1 MGVTEVGDLVWARV
15 QGHPQWPGQVGS
27 SSECSYQAGRDFSTP
42 VTCGV
47 CICHNLQRKQS
58 RLRSIPALFACSL
71 CQTRCN
77 ASLEHWCDLTCILVL
92 YIPST
97 SSACMLCWTH
107 KPNQPLCAQQV
118 MDPNMAPLRAQH
130 NAKKGTV
137 LVSFFG
143 DSSYGWYE
151 HHLLS
156 EFWAK
161 FEENSQQKEKKKVG
175 TNWHHAASHS
185 AQMRP
190 HTSIIDCSKTGI
202 M

>member
-1 MGVTEVGDLVWARV
+1 
-15 QGHPQWPGQVGS
+15 
-27 SSECSYQAGRDFSTP
+27 
-42 VTCGV
+42 
-47 CICHNLQRKQS
+47 
-58 RLRSIPALFACSL
+58 
-71 CQTRCN
+71 
-77 ASLEHWCDLTCILVL
+77 
-92 YIPST
+92 
-97 SSACMLCWTH
+97 
-107 KPNQPLCAQQV
+107 
-118 MDPNMAPLRAQH
+118 MAPPRAQH

-190 HTSIIDCSKTGI
+190 HTSILFIVPRLDSCNEECPSAAAEATL
-202 M
+202 